1 MLSFFLYLP
10 FFLVDVL
17 AKLKSSNSKVNHKRL
32 TPRLTVTFGSIII
45 YRKNKNTLFDMQSS
59 LSDSYAVK
67 SFVLGVV
74 LILKQQFNELIHGKY
89 QTDRGQKSNLLFLQQ
104 QLILKNLI

>member
-1 MLSFFLYLP
+1 
-10 FFLVDVL
+10 
-17 AKLKSSNSKVNHKRL
+17 
-32 TPRLTVTFGSIII
+32 
-45 YRKNKNTLFDMQSS
+45 MQSS
-59 LSDSYAVK
+59 LSVSYAVK

>member
-1 MLSFFLYLP
+1 
-10 FFLVDVL
+10 
-17 AKLKSSNSKVNHKRL
+17 
-32 TPRLTVTFGSIII
+32 
-45 YRKNKNTLFDMQSS
+45 MQSS

-67 SFVLGVV
+67 SFMLGVV

>member
-1 MLSFFLYLP
+1 
-10 FFLVDVL
+10 
-17 AKLKSSNSKVNHKRL
+17 
-32 TPRLTVTFGSIII
+32 
-45 YRKNKNTLFDMQSS
+45 MQSS

-74 LILKQQFNELIHGKY
+74 LILKQQFNELIHWKY